1 MTIFE
6 LEFNYIDMLKDQNKI
21 RNDKLMICLWCGQPA
36 QIIWVHGHGQC
47 SSCGTNIDE
56 CCRGEQC
63 DKTSASNYLS
73 NEENNQ

>member
-1 MTIFE
+1 MP
-6 LEFNYIDMLKDQNKI
+6 KDAENIKDEKI
-21 RNDKLMICLWCGQPA
+21 IICSWCGQPT

-63 DKTSASNYLS
+63 HNTLPRTYISGTD
-73 NEENNQ
+73 NNQ